1 MSTEPVAPT
10 IDVTALI
17 ELASA
22 QAGWDTSLTGRGLL
36 SAEQTSKVLCGL
48 SQQVDKSVVTAI
60 VLLVS
65 AHYYM
70 PELHRRIGVEYAK
83 RFDSGFSKTRRRV

>member
-1 MSTEPVAPT
+1 MVSTEPVAPT

-17 ELASA
+17 ERASA

-48 SQQVDKSVVTAI
+48 SQQVDKLVVTAFASPI
-60 VLLVS
+60 SV
-65 AHYYM
+65 HYCM
-70 PELHRRIGVEYAK
+70 PMLHRRIGA
-83 RFDSGFSKTRRRV
+83 

>member
-1 MSTEPVAPT
+1 MVSTEPVAPT

-17 ELASA
+17 ERASA

-48 SQQVDKSVVTAI
+48 SQQVDKSVVTAFAS
-60 VLLVS
+60 LVS
-65 AHYYM
+65 VHCFM
-70 PELHRRIGVEYAK
+70 PILQRRICA
-83 RFDSGFSKTRRRV
+83 

>member
-1 MSTEPVAPT
+1 MVSTEPVAPT

-17 ELASA
+17 ERASA

-48 SQQVDKSVVTAI
+48 SQQVDKSVVTAFAFHFTTKI
-60 VLLVS
+60 TSKVLHKIYIDFYVNF
-65 AHYYM
+65 M
-70 PELHRRIGVEYAK
+70 QD
-83 RFDSGFSKTRRRV
+83 F